1 MVLDFR
7 RWTPTIQ
14 FMAPPR
20 VILVAEDND
29 DDFVLLRCA
38 FESAGL
44 PHRLIGATD
53 GLDAI
58 NYLFADNP
66 YTNRSAF
73 PFPDLMLLD
82 LQMPIVDG
90 FEVLATVKGRTQFRC
105 LPIVVL
111 SSVDDPLIIQQALNL
126 GATDF
131 LIKPVTTDER
141 IMMARGLHSRWLAGQ
156 ERSVVNLRSFN
167 PWAFPQP
174 MSGAPE
180 SRTAQG
186 DI

>member
-1 MVLDFR
+1 
-7 RWTPTIQ
+7 
-14 FMAPPR
+14 MAAPQ

-44 PHRLIGATD
+44 PHRLIGVQD

-58 NYLFADNP
+58 NYLFADKP

-82 LQMPIVDG
+82 LQMPVVDG
-90 FEVLATVKGRTQFRC
+90 FEVLATIKGRTQFQC

-111 SSVDDPLIIQQALNL
+111 SSIDDQLMIQKVLNF
-126 GATDF
+126 GATDY
-131 LIKPVTTDER
+131 LIKPVTTAER
-141 IMMARGLHSRWLAGQ
+141 IEMARALYSRWLKG
-156 ERSVVNLRSFN
+156 EKRPDVSLRSVN
-167 PWAFPQP
+167 PWAVPGP
-174 MSGAPE
+174 TSETPE
-180 SRTAQG
+180 PKNEK
-186 DI
+186 

>member
-1 MVLDFR
+1 MV
-7 RWTPTIQ
+7 
-14 FMAPPR
+14 PPR
-20 VILVAEDND
+20 IILVAEDND

-44 PHRLIGATD
+44 PHRLIGVAD

-90 FEVLATVKGRTQFRC
+90 FEMLATLKGRSQFRC

-111 SSVDDPLIIQQALNL
+111 SSVDDPLIIQQALNH
-126 GATDF
+126 GARDF
-131 LIKPVTTDER
+131 LIKPTTSAER
-141 IMMARGLHSRWLAGQ
+141 IVMARGLHSRWLAGE
-156 ERSVVNLRSFN
+156 ERSVVNLRNFN
-167 PWAFPQP
+167 PWALPRPISDAPQ
-174 MSGAPE
+174 
-180 SRTAQG
+180 SRTRQENK
-186 DI
+186 